1 MKKSFFFVLGL
12 LLSISAYSQIQFN
25 KDTIFLE
32 EKPVGYLS
40 DLISEESTIW
50 VNGKEM
56 TGPVVTYTISLF
68 RTITYDEQ
76 KQIEKIYDPELS
88 QYINVRFLEDLVFSS
103 NQAKAGY
110 LIYEAGKLKTQSYNL
125 FLVGT
130 ATSTLATVISTRILY
145 QTISSFMLNQPGV
158 SVPGMEYRAPTKLGK
173 AAPYLMLS
181 FSTAISISAISKQY
195 KANQKLKEAGILLQK
210 Q

>member
-1 MKKSFFFVLGL
+1 MKKSSFFVLGL
-12 LLSISAYSQIQFN
+12 LLSISSYSQVQFT

-76 KQIEKIYDPELS
+76 KQIEKIYDPESS

-145 QTISSFMLNQPGV
+145 QTISSSMQQLGG
-158 SVPGMEYRAPTKLGK
+158 SIPGMEYRSPTKLGK